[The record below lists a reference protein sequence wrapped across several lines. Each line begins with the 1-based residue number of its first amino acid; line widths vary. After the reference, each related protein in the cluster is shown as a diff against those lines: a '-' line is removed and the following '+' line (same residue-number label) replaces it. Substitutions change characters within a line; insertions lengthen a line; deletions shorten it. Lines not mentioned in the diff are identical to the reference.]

1 MKKNPLPSYKHSP
14 KPNGEA
20 KLAAIYVA
28 CLTGLL
34 SLIGLVLVS
43 SASLGEGY
51 NEFGNAF
58 YFARQQATWWVVG
71 WLGFAFGRYVPLRW
85 WRKGALSAFLLS
97 IVLMIAVF
105 VPGVGKMVNGAH
117 RWVDL
122 GFLSFQPVEAL
133 KLSLVLYFADWMS
146 RHRRMQTFL
155 FLVALMAGLLL
166 LQPDLGS
173 ALIVIGV
180 ATTMYFSAGARW
192 RDIGAFLLGGIA
204 CVLLLIVVS
213 PYRFQRLQTLINPSL
228 DPYGSGFHIRQVLL
242 ALARGGWLGQGFGM
256 SRQKYAYVPEAST
269 DSIMAIVGEELGFV
283 GVTTVLVLF
292 FLLVFFGMR
301 IVVRQPP
308 ASFHGLL
315 AVGITAW
322 LCVQVF
328 LNLASVVA
336 LVPLTGVPLPLVSY
350 GGTALVTLLAALGLL
365 VQAGMTQANVSQ

>member
-192 RDIGAFLLGGIA
+192 RDIGAFFTGRHCMRVITN
-204 CVLLLIVVS
+204 C
-213 PYRFQRLQTLINPSL
+213 
-228 DPYGSGFHIRQVLL
+228 
-242 ALARGGWLGQGFGM
+242 
-256 SRQKYAYVPEAST
+256 
-269 DSIMAIVGEELGFV
+269 
-283 GVTTVLVLF
+283 GVTISVSTVTNTYQPITRSVW
-292 FLLVFFGMR
+292 FGVSHSAGAAR
-301 IVVRQPP
+301 ISSWRM
-308 ASFHGLL
+308 ARSRLRH
-315 AVGITAW
+315 
-322 LCVQVF
+322 
-328 LNLASVVA
+328 VA
-336 LVPLTGVPLPLVSY
+336 TKVCLRP
-350 GGTALVTLLAALGLL
+350 
-365 VQAGMTQANVSQ
+365 